1 MNKISH
7 DERRRNHVGNEPTR
21 VQRKRRT
28 EGLRRDGSIDIGV
41 VGGTATGIIESVVAA
56 MLVVI
61 TACVGSSSVIYV
73 VNIVQILN
81 PSLRSGTVG
90 YWQIRLVHIT
100 AKIASVTAGVL
111 ARVEDGVGIVAV
123 SNEKVLIS
131 IFHTL
136 DVAEDISVVYRI
148 VIHARVVVAIAI
160 VVGA

>member
-73 VNIVQILN
+73 VNIV
-81 PSLRSGTVG
+81 
-90 YWQIRLVHIT
+90 
-100 AKIASVTAGVL
+100 
-111 ARVEDGVGIVAV
+111 
-123 SNEKVLIS
+123 
-131 IFHTL
+131 
-136 DVAEDISVVYRI
+136 
-148 VIHARVVVAIAI
+148 
-160 VVGA
+160 